1 MTHHMMRIAALLM
14 VVALVAGCGASR
26 SFGRGQ
32 TAARTGDWDMA
43 VEEYRRAVQEDPDN
57 AAYRVALTRA
67 MLSASIAHLEQAR
80 RFEEAGQLDD
90 ALREYRRASEFDPP
104 NRQLATKVTE
114 LERKIRDSIESSR
127 PRPAVPQPPRPGAAP
142 APLANLNAS
151 VPGLKFNQ
159 ANLREILST
168 IGEAAGVNITYE
180 RDFQE
185 RTFSVQ
191 LDQVTLGEA
200 LQQILSATGNF
211 YKVVNQRTILV
222 IPDNPNKRAQ
232 YDELVVQTF
241 YLSHSDSAE
250 VAAFM
255 NNILNIPGQQAN
267 RPSIIP
273 NKTANS
279 VTARAS
285 ATMIPLIER
294 LIRSQDTPRAEI
306 LVDVQILEV
315 SKSRTKDF
323 GLNLTDYSI
332 TAAFSPEVDPRGAD
346 FPTTP
351 PFNANTVSRGISAS
365 DFYLAVPSA
374 VVRFL
379 ETDSQTKVVAKTQL
393 RGAEGAQQQLNI
405 GEDIPVLS
413 TAFTPIA
420 GGGSNVNPLTS
431 YNYRTVGVKV
441 DMTPRVTYQEEI
453 IIDLYVENSARGN
466 NALVAGQA
474 IPTFTTR
481 NVKTRLRLREGEST
495 LLAGLLQD
503 DERKLLQ
510 GIPGI
515 VSIPV
520 IRELFAAN
528 NRTIAQTDIVM
539 LLTPRIVRTHELT
552 PDELGPLFIG
562 TQNNLGLTG
571 PPPLIAL
578 NEPAGAPAGAAA
590 PAGVAAGAP
599 PAVAPTTI
607 APAPVAA
614 PPVGAA
620 PVGGVPPGIAVIP
633 PGSSAVPGTTSVP
646 AAAVL
651 QRAASGQIVLS
662 PPSTD
667 FRVGSGPYNVPITI
681 TGASQISN
689 VSVTVTYNPA
699 VLRMRAVAEG
709 SFMRAGGVNAT
720 FTQSPDA
727 ANGRVDIAIV
737 RAGDMTGVAGT
748 GLLAA
753 LLFEPVSAGQ
763 ANLTV
768 TATATAPGGS
778 PVPLQFAPVPPV
790 TVR

>member
-1 MTHHMMRIAALLM
+1 MLRITALLM
-14 VVALVAGCGASR
+14 VVALLAGCGASR

-32 TAARTGDWDMA
+32 NAARIGDWDAA
-43 VEEYRRAVQEDPDN
+43 VNEYRRAVQQDPDN

-67 MLSASIAHLEQAR
+67 MLSASVAHLEQAR

-104 NRQLATKVTE
+104 NRLLASKVTE
-114 LERKIRDSIESSR
+114 IERKIRDSIEASR
-127 PRPAVPQPPRPGAAP
+127 PRPAVPQPPRPGSAP
-142 APLANLNAS
+142 APLANLNAT

-159 ANLREILST
+159 ASLRDILNT
-168 IGEAAGVNITYE
+168 MGEVAGVNITYE
-180 RDFQE
+180 RDFQD

-191 LDQVTLGEA
+191 LDMVTLGDA
-200 LQQILSATGNF
+200 LLQVLTATGNF
-211 YKVVNQRTILV
+211 YKVVNQRTILI
-222 IPDNPNKRAQ
+222 IPDIPTKRAQ
-232 YDELVVQTF
+232 YDDLVVQTF
-241 YLSHSDSAE
+241 HLSHSDSAE
-250 VAAFM
+250 VSAFL

-267 RPSIIP
+267 RPGIIP

-285 ATMIPLIER
+285 ASMMPLIER
-294 LIRSQDTPRAEI
+294 LVRSQDTPRAEI

-323 GLNLTDYSI
+323 GLNLSDYQISG
-332 TAAFSPEVDPRGAD
+332 AFSPEVDPRTAEGLTSPA
-346 FPTTP
+346 
-351 PFNANTVSRGISAS
+351 FNANTVSRGISAS
-365 DFYLAVPSA
+365 DFYLAVPTA
-374 VVRFL
+374 AVRFL

-405 GEDIPVLS
+405 GEDIPILS

-431 YNYRTVGVKV
+431 YTYRTVGVKI

-453 IIDLYVENSARGN
+453 ILDLYVENSARGRDS
-466 NALVAGQA
+466 AVAGQV
-474 IPTFTTR
+474 IPSFTTR

-503 DERKLLQ
+503 DERKILQ

-520 IRELFAAN
+520 IRSLFAAN
-528 NRTIAQTDIVM
+528 NRTVAQTDIVM

-552 PDELGPLFIG
+552 PDDIGPLFIG

-571 PPPLIAL
+571 PPPLIAV
-578 NEPAGAPAGAAA
+578 NEPAGPTPAEAGAAA
-590 PAGVAAGAP
+590 APAAGVQPPIAVPAPAAA
-599 PAVAPTTI
+599 AVAP
-607 APAPVAA
+607 AA
-614 PPVGAA
+614 
-620 PVGGVPPGIAVIP
+620 VGGVPQGIAVIP

-646 AAAVL
+646 AAAVPA
-651 QRAASGQIVLS
+651 QRAASGQIVVS

-689 VSVTVTYNPA
+689 VAVTVTYNPA

-720 FTQSPDA
+720 FTQSPDP

-753 LLFEPVSAGQ
+753 LLFEPVTAGQ
-763 ANLTV
+763 ANLSV
-768 TATATAPGGS
+768 TATATAPGGT

>member
-1 MTHHMMRIAALLM
+1 MTQQILKIAALLT
-14 VVALVAGCGASR
+14 VVALLAGCAASR

-32 TAARTGDWDMA
+32 RAARAGDWDVA
-43 VEEYRRAVQEDPDN
+43 VEQYRRAVQEDPDD
-57 AAYRVALTRA
+57 AEYRVALTRA
-67 MLSASIAHLEQAR
+67 MLSASAAHLEQAR
-80 RFEEAGQLDD
+80 IFEARGQLDD
-90 ALREYRRASEFDPP
+90 ALRAYRRASEYDPP
-104 NRQLATKVTE
+104 NRQLAAKVTE
-114 LERKIRDSIESSR
+114 IERKIRDSIEAAR

-142 APLANLNAS
+142 QPLANLNAM

-159 ANLREILST
+159 ASLRDILNT

-180 RDFQE
+180 RDFQD

-191 LDQVTLGEA
+191 LDQVSLGEA
-200 LQQILSATGNF
+200 LQQILSASGFF

-222 IPDNPNKRAQ
+222 IPDNQNKRAQ

-241 YLSHSDSAE
+241 HLSHSDSAE
-250 VAAFM
+250 VAAFL
-255 NNILNIPGQQAN
+255 NNILNIPGQAAN

-273 NKTANS
+273 NKSANS

-285 ATMIPLIER
+285 STMMPLVER
-294 LIRSQDTPRAEI
+294 LVRGQDTPRAEI

-323 GLNLTDYSI
+323 GLNLGDYQISG
-332 TAAFSPEVDPRGAD
+332 AFSPEVDPRTDGSLVSPA
-346 FPTTP
+346 
-351 PFNANTVSRGISAS
+351 FNANTISRGISAA
-365 DFYLAVPSA
+365 DFYLAVPTA
-374 VVRFL
+374 AVRFL

-431 YNYRTVGVKV
+431 YNYRTVGVKI

-453 IIDLYVENSARGN
+453 ILDLYVENSARGRDS
-466 NALVAGQA
+466 AVAGQV

-503 DERKLLQ
+503 DDRKLLQ

-528 NRTIAQTDIVM
+528 NRTVSQTDIVM

-552 PDELGPLFIG
+552 PDDLGPLFIG

-571 PPPLIAL
+571 PPPLIAV
-578 NEPAGAPAGAAA
+578 NEPAAAPAGAPAPADVAAA
-590 PAGVAAGAP
+590 PAADP
-599 PAVAPTTI
+599 
-607 APAPVAA
+607 APAPAA
-614 PPVGAA
+614 AAIAPA

-646 AAAVL
+646 AAAVPS
-651 QRAASGQIVLS
+651 QRAPSGQIVLS
-662 PPSTD
+662 PPSSE

-689 VSVTVTYNPA
+689 VAVTITYNPA
-699 VLRMRAVAEG
+699 VLRVRAVAEG

-753 LLFEPVSAGQ
+753 LVFEPITPGQ
-763 ANLTV
+763 ANLAV
-768 TATATAPGGS
+768 TATATAPGGT

>member
-1 MTHHMMRIAALLM
+1 MTHILRITALLT
-14 VVALVAGCGASR
+14 VVALLAGCAASR

-32 TAARTGDWDMA
+32 SAARIGDWDTA
-43 VEEYRRAVQEDPDN
+43 VNEYRRAVQQEPDN

-67 MLSASIAHLEQAR
+67 MLSASVAHLEQAR

-104 NRQLATKVTE
+104 NRLLAGKVTE
-114 LERKIRDSIESSR
+114 LERKIRDTIEASR
-127 PRPAVPQPPRPGAAP
+127 PRPAVPQPARPGSAP
-142 APLANLNAS
+142 QPLANLNATVS
-151 VPGLKFNQ
+151 GLKFNQ
-159 ANLREILST
+159 ASLRDILNT
-168 IGEAAGVNITYE
+168 MGDAAGVNITYE
-180 RDFQE
+180 RDFQD

-191 LDQVTLGEA
+191 LDQVTLGDA
-200 LQQILSATGNF
+200 LQQVLTATGNF

-222 IPDNPNKRAQ
+222 IPDIPTKRAQ
-232 YDELVVQTF
+232 YDDLVVQTF
-241 YLSHSDSAE
+241 HLSHSDSAE
-250 VAAFM
+250 VSAFL

-267 RPSIIP
+267 RPGIIP

-285 ATMIPLIER
+285 ASMMPLIER
-294 LIRSQDTPRAEI
+294 LVRSQDTPRAEI

-323 GLNLTDYSI
+323 GLNLSDYQISG
-332 TAAFSPEVDPRGAD
+332 AFSPEVDPRTAEGLTSPA
-346 FPTTP
+346 
-351 PFNANTVSRGISAS
+351 FNANTLSRGISAS
-365 DFYLAVPSA
+365 DFYLAVPTA
-374 VVRFL
+374 AVRFL

-405 GEDIPVLS
+405 GEDIPILS

-431 YNYRTVGVKV
+431 YTYRTVGVKI

-453 IIDLYVENSARGN
+453 ILDLYVENSARGRDS
-466 NALVAGQA
+466 AVAGQV
-474 IPTFTTR
+474 IPSFTTR

-503 DERKLLQ
+503 DERKILQ

-520 IRELFAAN
+520 IRSLFAAN
-528 NRTIAQTDIVM
+528 NRTVAQTDIVM

-552 PDELGPLFIG
+552 PDDIGPLFIG

-571 PPPLIAL
+571 PPPLIAV
-578 NEPAGAPAGAAA
+578 NEPAGAA
-590 PAGVAAGAP
+590 PAAAGA
-599 PAVAPTTI
+599 VA
-607 APAPVAA
+607 AA
-614 PPVGAA
+614 PPVGGPPPVAIPAPAAAAVPPA
-620 PVGGVPPGIAVIP
+620 PVGGVPQGIAVIP

-646 AAAVL
+646 AAAVPG

-662 PPSTD
+662 PPTSD

-689 VSVTVTYNPA
+689 VAVTVTYNPA

-709 SFMRAGGVNAT
+709 SFMRAGGVTAT
-720 FTQSPDA
+720 FTQSPDP

-737 RAGDMTGVAGT
+737 RAGDMTGVSGT

-753 LLFEPVSAGQ
+753 LLFEPVTAGQ

-768 TATATAPGGS
+768 TATATAPGGT

>member
-1 MTHHMMRIAALLM
+1 MLRITALLT
-14 VVALVAGCGASR
+14 VVALLAGCAASR

-32 TAARTGDWDMA
+32 SAARIGDWDTA
-43 VEEYRRAVQEDPDN
+43 VNEYRRAVQQEPDN

-67 MLSASIAHLEQAR
+67 MLSASVAHLDQAR

-104 NRQLATKVTE
+104 NRLLAGKVTE
-114 LERKIRDSIESSR
+114 LERKIRDTIEAAR
-127 PRPAVPQPPRPGAAP
+127 PRPAVPQPPRPGSAP
-142 APLANLNAS
+142 QPLANLNATVS
-151 VPGLKFNQ
+151 GLKFNQ
-159 ANLREILST
+159 ASLRDILNT
-168 IGEAAGVNITYE
+168 MGETAGVNITYE
-180 RDFQE
+180 RDFQD

-191 LDQVTLGEA
+191 LDQVTLGDA
-200 LQQILSATGNF
+200 LQQVLTATGNF

-222 IPDNPNKRAQ
+222 IPDIPTKRAQ
-232 YDELVVQTF
+232 YDDLVVQTF
-241 YLSHSDSAE
+241 HLSHSDSAE
-250 VAAFM
+250 VSAFL

-267 RPSIIP
+267 RPGIIP

-285 ATMIPLIER
+285 ASMMPLIER
-294 LIRSQDTPRAEI
+294 LVRSQDTPRAEI

-323 GLNLTDYSI
+323 GLNLSDYQISG
-332 TAAFSPEVDPRGAD
+332 AFSPEVDPRTAEGLTSPA
-346 FPTTP
+346 
-351 PFNANTVSRGISAS
+351 FNANTVSRGISAS
-365 DFYLAVPSA
+365 DFYLAVPTA
-374 VVRFL
+374 AVRFL
-379 ETDSQTKVVAKTQL
+379 ETDSQTKIVAKTQL

-405 GEDIPVLS
+405 GEDIPILS

-431 YNYRTVGVKV
+431 YTYRTVGVKI
-441 DMTPRVTYQEEI
+441 DMTPRVTYQDEI
-453 IIDLYVENSARGN
+453 ILDLYVENSARGRD
-466 NALVAGQA
+466 AAVAGQV

-515 VSIPV
+515 VSIPI

-528 NRTIAQTDIVM
+528 NRTVAQTDIVM

-552 PDELGPLFIG
+552 ADDIGPLFIG

-571 PPPLIAL
+571 PPPLIAV
-578 NEPAGAPAGAAA
+578 NEPAGAA
-590 PAGVAAGAP
+590 PAAAGA
-599 PAVAPTTI
+599 VA
-607 APAPVAA
+607 AA
-614 PPVGAA
+614 PPVAGPPPIAIPAPAAAAVPPA
-620 PVGGVPPGIAVIP
+620 PVGGVPQGIAVIP

-646 AAAVL
+646 AAAVPG

-689 VSVTVTYNPA
+689 VAVTVTYNPA

-720 FTQSPDA
+720 FTQSPDP

-753 LLFEPVSAGQ
+753 LLFEPVTAGQ

-768 TATATAPGGS
+768 TATATAPGGA

>member
-1 MTHHMMRIAALLM
+1 MTHILRITALLT
-14 VVALVAGCGASR
+14 VVALLAGCAASR

-32 TAARTGDWDMA
+32 SAARIGDWDTA
-43 VEEYRRAVQEDPDN
+43 VNEYRRAVQQEPDN

-67 MLSASIAHLEQAR
+67 MLSASVAHLEQAR

-104 NRQLATKVTE
+104 NRLLAGKVTE
-114 LERKIRDSIESSR
+114 IERKIRDTIEASR
-127 PRPAVPQPPRPGAAP
+127 PRPAVPQPPRPGSAP
-142 APLANLNAS
+142 QPLANLNATVS
-151 VPGLKFNQ
+151 GLKFNQ
-159 ANLREILST
+159 ASLRDILNT
-168 IGEAAGVNITYE
+168 MGDAAGVNITYE
-180 RDFQE
+180 RDFQD

-191 LDQVTLGEA
+191 LDQVTLGDA
-200 LQQILSATGNF
+200 LQQVLTATGNF
-211 YKVVNQRTILV
+211 YKVVNQRTILI
-222 IPDNPNKRAQ
+222 IPDIPTKRAQ
-232 YDELVVQTF
+232 YDDLVVQTF
-241 YLSHSDSAE
+241 HLSHSDSAE
-250 VAAFM
+250 VSAFL

-267 RPSIIP
+267 RPGIIP

-279 VTARAS
+279 ITARAS
-285 ATMIPLIER
+285 ASMMPLIER
-294 LIRSQDTPRAEI
+294 LVRSQDTPRAEI

-323 GLNLTDYSI
+323 GLNLSDYQISG
-332 TAAFSPEVDPRGAD
+332 AFSPEVDPRTAEGLTSPA
-346 FPTTP
+346 
-351 PFNANTVSRGISAS
+351 FNANTVSRGISAS
-365 DFYLAVPSA
+365 DFYLAVPTA
-374 VVRFL
+374 AVRFL

-405 GEDIPVLS
+405 GEDIPILS

-431 YNYRTVGVKV
+431 YTYRTVGVKI

-453 IIDLYVENSARGN
+453 ILDLYVENSARGRDS
-466 NALVAGQA
+466 AVAGQV
-474 IPTFTTR
+474 IPSFTTR

-503 DERKLLQ
+503 DERKILQ

-520 IRELFAAN
+520 IRSLFAAN
-528 NRTIAQTDIVM
+528 NRTVAQTDIVM

-552 PDELGPLFIG
+552 PDDIGPLFIG

-571 PPPLIAL
+571 PPPLIAI
-578 NEPAGAPAGAAA
+578 NEPAGAAPAAAGAVAAA
-590 PAGVAAGAP
+590 PPAAGP
-599 PAVAPTTI
+599 PPIAIP
-607 APAPVAA
+607 APAAA
-614 PPVGAA
+614 AVPPA
-620 PVGGVPPGIAVIP
+620 PVGGVPQGIAVIP

-646 AAAVL
+646 AAAVPG

-689 VSVTVTYNPA
+689 VAVTVTYNPA

-720 FTQSPDA
+720 FTQSPDP

-753 LLFEPVSAGQ
+753 LLFEPVTAGQ

-768 TATATAPGGS
+768 TATATAPGGA

>member
-1 MTHHMMRIAALLM
+1 M
-14 VVALVAGCGASR
+14 S
-26 SFGRGQ
+26 
-32 TAARTGDWDMA
+32 
-43 VEEYRRAVQEDPDN
+43 
-57 AAYRVALTRA
+57 
-67 MLSASIAHLEQAR
+67 
-80 RFEEAGQLDD
+80 
-90 ALREYRRASEFDPP
+90 
-104 NRQLATKVTE
+104 
-114 LERKIRDSIESSR
+114 
-127 PRPAVPQPPRPGAAP
+127 
-142 APLANLNAS
+142 
-151 VPGLKFNQ
+151 GLKFNQ
-159 ANLREILST
+159 ASLRDILNT
-168 IGEAAGVNITYE
+168 MGDAAGVNITYE
-180 RDFQE
+180 RDFQD

-191 LDQVTLGEA
+191 LDMVTLGDA
-200 LQQILSATGNF
+200 LLQVLTATGNF
-211 YKVVNQRTILV
+211 YKVVNQRTILI
-222 IPDNPNKRAQ
+222 IPDIPTKRAQ
-232 YDELVVQTF
+232 YDDLVVQTF
-241 YLSHSDSAE
+241 HLSHSDSAE
-250 VAAFM
+250 VSAFL

-267 RPSIIP
+267 RPGIIP

-285 ATMIPLIER
+285 ASMMPLIER
-294 LIRSQDTPRAEI
+294 LVRSQDTPRAEI

-323 GLNLTDYSI
+323 GLNLSDYQISG
-332 TAAFSPEVDPRGAD
+332 AFSPEVDPRTAEGLTSPA
-346 FPTTP
+346 
-351 PFNANTVSRGISAS
+351 FNANTVSRGISAS
-365 DFYLAVPSA
+365 DFYLAVPTA
-374 VVRFL
+374 AVRFL

-405 GEDIPVLS
+405 GEDIPILS

-431 YNYRTVGVKV
+431 YTYRTVGVKI

-453 IIDLYVENSARGN
+453 ILDLYVENSARGRDS
-466 NALVAGQA
+466 AVAGQV
-474 IPTFTTR
+474 IPSFTTR

-503 DERKLLQ
+503 DERKILQ

-520 IRELFAAN
+520 IRSLFAAN
-528 NRTIAQTDIVM
+528 NRTVAQTDIVM

-552 PDELGPLFIG
+552 PDDIGPLFIG

-571 PPPLIAL
+571 PPPLIAV
-578 NEPAGAPAGAAA
+578 NEPAGPTPAEAGAAA
-590 PAGVAAGAP
+590 VPAAGVQPPIAVPAPAAA
-599 PAVAPTTI
+599 AVAP
-607 APAPVAA
+607 AA
-614 PPVGAA
+614 
-620 PVGGVPPGIAVIP
+620 VGGVPQGIAVIP
-633 PGSSAVPGTTSVP
+633 PGSSAVPGTTSVA
-646 AAAVL
+646 AAAVPA
-651 QRAASGQIVLS
+651 QRAASGQIVVS

-689 VSVTVTYNPA
+689 VAVTVTYNPA

-720 FTQSPDA
+720 FTQSPDP

-753 LLFEPVSAGQ
+753 LLFEPVTAGQ
-763 ANLTV
+763 ANLSV
-768 TATATAPGGS
+768 TATATAPGGT

>member
-1 MTHHMMRIAALLM
+1 MTHHILRITALLT
-14 VVALVAGCGASR
+14 VVALLAGCAASR

-32 TAARTGDWDMA
+32 SAARIGDWDTA
-43 VEEYRRAVQEDPDN
+43 VNEYRRAVQQEPDN

-67 MLSASIAHLEQAR
+67 MLSASVAHLEQAR

-104 NRQLATKVTE
+104 NRLLAGKVTE
-114 LERKIRDSIESSR
+114 LERKIRDSIEASR
-127 PRPAVPQPPRPGAAP
+127 PRPAVPQPPRPGSAP
-142 APLANLNAS
+142 APLANLNAT
-151 VPGLKFNQ
+151 VTGLKFNQ
-159 ANLREILST
+159 VNLRDILNT

-191 LDQVTLGEA
+191 LDMVTLGDA
-200 LQQILSATGNF
+200 LQQVLSATGNF
-211 YKVVNQRTILV
+211 YKVVNQRTILI
-222 IPDNPNKRAQ
+222 IPDIPTKRAQ
-232 YDELVVQTF
+232 YDDLVVQTF
-241 YLSHSDSAE
+241 HLSHSDSAE
-250 VAAFM
+250 VSAFL

-267 RPSIIP
+267 RPGIIP

-279 VTARAS
+279 ITARAS
-285 ATMIPLIER
+285 ASMMPLIER
-294 LIRSQDTPRAEI
+294 LVRSQDTPRAEI

-323 GLNLTDYSI
+323 GLNLSDYQISG
-332 TAAFSPEVDPRGAD
+332 AFSPEVDPRTAD
-346 FPTTP
+346 GLTSPA
-351 PFNANTVSRGISAS
+351 FNANTLSRGISAS
-365 DFYLAVPSA
+365 DFYLAVPTA
-374 VVRFL
+374 AVRFL

-405 GEDIPVLS
+405 GEDIPILS

-431 YNYRTVGVKV
+431 YTYRTVGVKI

-453 IIDLYVENSARGN
+453 ILDLYVENSARGRDS
-466 NALVAGQA
+466 AVAGQV
-474 IPTFTTR
+474 IPSFTTR

-503 DERKLLQ
+503 DERKILQ

-520 IRELFAAN
+520 IRSLFAAN
-528 NRTIAQTDIVM
+528 NRTVAQTDIVM

-552 PDELGPLFIG
+552 PDDIGPLFIG

-571 PPPLIAL
+571 PPPLIAV
-578 NEPAGAPAGAAA
+578 NEPAGAAPAAAGAVAAA
-590 PAGVAAGAP
+590 PPAAGP
-599 PAVAPTTI
+599 PPIAIP
-607 APAPVAA
+607 APAAA
-614 PPVGAA
+614 AVPPA
-620 PVGGVPPGIAVIP
+620 PVGGVPQGIAVIP

-646 AAAVL
+646 AAAVPG

-662 PPSTD
+662 PPSSD

-689 VSVTVTYNPA
+689 VAVTVTYNPA

-720 FTQSPDA
+720 FTQSPDP

-753 LLFEPVSAGQ
+753 LLFEPVTAGQ

-768 TATATAPGGS
+768 TATATAPGGA

>member
-1 MTHHMMRIAALLM
+1 MLRITALLM
-14 VVALVAGCGASR
+14 VVALLAGCGAGR

-32 TAARTGDWDMA
+32 NAARIGDWDAA
-43 VEEYRRAVQEDPDN
+43 VNEYRRAVQQDPDN

-67 MLSASIAHLEQAR
+67 MLSASVAHLEQAR

-90 ALREYRRASEFDPP
+90 ALREYRRASEYDPP
-104 NRQLATKVTE
+104 NRLLASKVTE
-114 LERKIRDSIESSR
+114 IERKIRDTIEASR
-127 PRPAVPQPPRPGAAP
+127 PRPAVPQPARPGSAP
-142 APLANLNAS
+142 APLANLNATVS
-151 VPGLKFNQ
+151 GLKFNQ
-159 ANLREILST
+159 ASLRDILNT
-168 IGEAAGVNITYE
+168 MGDAAGVNITYE
-180 RDFQE
+180 RDFQD

-191 LDQVTLGEA
+191 LDMVTLGDA
-200 LQQILSATGNF
+200 LLQVLTATGNF
-211 YKVVNQRTILV
+211 YKVVNQRTILI
-222 IPDNPNKRAQ
+222 IPDLPTKRAQ
-232 YDELVVQTF
+232 YDDLVVQTF
-241 YLSHSDSAE
+241 HLSHSDSAE
-250 VAAFM
+250 VSAFL

-267 RPSIIP
+267 RPGIIP

-285 ATMIPLIER
+285 ASMMPLIER
-294 LIRSQDTPRAEI
+294 LVRSQDTPRAEI

-323 GLNLTDYSI
+323 GLNLSDYQISG
-332 TAAFSPEVDPRGAD
+332 AFSPEVDPRTAEGLTSPA
-346 FPTTP
+346 
-351 PFNANTVSRGISAS
+351 FNANTVSRGISAS
-365 DFYLAVPSA
+365 DFYLAVPTA
-374 VVRFL
+374 AVRFL

-405 GEDIPVLS
+405 GEDIPILS

-431 YNYRTVGVKV
+431 YTYRTVGVKI

-453 IIDLYVENSARGN
+453 ILDLYVENSARGRDS
-466 NALVAGQA
+466 AVAGQV
-474 IPTFTTR
+474 IPSFTTR

-503 DERKLLQ
+503 DERKILQ

-520 IRELFAAN
+520 IRSLFAAN
-528 NRTIAQTDIVM
+528 NRTVAQTDIVM

-552 PDELGPLFIG
+552 PDDIGPLFIG

-571 PPPLIAL
+571 PPPLIAV
-578 NEPAGAPAGAAA
+578 NEPAGPAPAEAGAAA
-590 PAGVAAGAP
+590 PAAGVQPPIAVPAPAAA
-599 PAVAPTTI
+599 AVAP
-607 APAPVAA
+607 AA
-614 PPVGAA
+614 
-620 PVGGVPPGIAVIP
+620 VGGVPQGIAVIP
-633 PGSSAVPGTTSVP
+633 PGSSAVPGTTSVA
-646 AAAVL
+646 AAAVPA
-651 QRAASGQIVLS
+651 QRAASGQIVVS

-689 VSVTVTYNPA
+689 VAVTVTYNPA

-720 FTQSPDA
+720 FTQSPDP

-737 RAGDMTGVAGT
+737 RAGDRTGVAGT

-753 LLFEPVSAGQ
+753 LLFEPVTAGQ
-763 ANLTV
+763 ANLSV
-768 TATATAPGGS
+768 TATATAPGGT

>member
-1 MTHHMMRIAALLM
+1 MTHILRITALLT
-14 VVALVAGCGASR
+14 VVVLLAGCGASR

-32 TAARTGDWDMA
+32 NAARIGDWDSA
-43 VEEYRRAVQEDPDN
+43 VNEYRRAVQQDPDN

-67 MLSASIAHLEQAR
+67 MLSASVAHLEQAR
-80 RFEEAGQLDD
+80 RFEEAGQLED

-104 NRQLATKVTE
+104 NRLLAGKVTE
-114 LERKIRDSIESSR
+114 LERKIRDAIEASR
-127 PRPAVPQPPRPGAAP
+127 PRPAVPQPPRPGSAP
-142 APLANLNAS
+142 QPLANLNATVS
-151 VPGLKFNQ
+151 GLKFNQ
-159 ANLREILST
+159 ASLRDILNT
-168 IGEAAGVNITYE
+168 MGETAGVNITYE
-180 RDFQE
+180 RDFQD

-191 LDQVTLGEA
+191 LDMVTLGDA
-200 LQQILSATGNF
+200 LLQVLTATGNF
-211 YKVVNQRTILV
+211 YKVVNQRTILI
-222 IPDNPNKRAQ
+222 IPDIPTKRAQ
-232 YDELVVQTF
+232 YDDLVVQTF
-241 YLSHSDSAE
+241 HLSHSDSAE
-250 VAAFM
+250 VSAFL

-267 RPSIIP
+267 RPGIIP

-285 ATMIPLIER
+285 ASMMPLIER
-294 LIRSQDTPRAEI
+294 LVRSQDTPRAEI

-323 GLNLTDYSI
+323 GLNLSDYQISG
-332 TAAFSPEVDPRGAD
+332 AFSPEVDPRTAEGLTSPA
-346 FPTTP
+346 
-351 PFNANTVSRGISAS
+351 FNANTVSKGISAA
-365 DFYLAVPSA
+365 DFYLAVPTA
-374 VVRFL
+374 AVRFL

-405 GEDIPVLS
+405 GEDIPILS

-431 YNYRTVGVKV
+431 YTYRTVGVKI

-453 IIDLYVENSARGN
+453 ILDLYVENSARGRDS
-466 NALVAGQA
+466 AVAGQV
-474 IPTFTTR
+474 IPSFTTR

-503 DERKLLQ
+503 DERKILQ

-520 IRELFAAN
+520 IRSLFAAN
-528 NRTIAQTDIVM
+528 NRTVAQTDIVM

-552 PDELGPLFIG
+552 PDDIGPLFIG

-571 PPPLIAL
+571 PPPLIAV
-578 NEPAGAPAGAAA
+578 NEPAGPAPVEAGAAA
-590 PAGVAAGAP
+590 PPPAGVPPPVAIPAPAAAAVP
-599 PAVAPTTI
+599 PAA
-607 APAPVAA
+607 
-614 PPVGAA
+614 
-620 PVGGVPPGIAVIP
+620 VGGVPQGIAVIP
-633 PGSSAVPGTTSVP
+633 PGSSAVPGTTSVA
-646 AAAVL
+646 AAAVPG

-662 PPSTD
+662 PPSSD

-689 VSVTVTYNPA
+689 VAVTVTYNPA

-720 FTQSPDA
+720 FTQSPDP

-753 LLFEPVSAGQ
+753 LLFEPVTAGQ

-768 TATATAPGGS
+768 TATATAPGGA

>member
-1 MTHHMMRIAALLM
+1 MTHILRITALLT
-14 VVALVAGCGASR
+14 VVALLAGCAASR

-32 TAARTGDWDMA
+32 NAARIGDWDTA
-43 VEEYRRAVQEDPDN
+43 VNEYRRAVQQEPDN

-67 MLSASIAHLEQAR
+67 MLSASVAHLEQAR

-104 NRQLATKVTE
+104 NRLLAGKVTE
-114 LERKIRDSIESSR
+114 LERKIRDTIEASR
-127 PRPAVPQPPRPGAAP
+127 PRPAVPQPARPGSAP
-142 APLANLNAS
+142 QPLANLNATVS
-151 VPGLKFNQ
+151 GLKFNQ
-159 ANLREILST
+159 ASLRDILNT
-168 IGEAAGVNITYE
+168 MGDAAGVNITYE
-180 RDFQE
+180 RDFQD

-191 LDQVTLGEA
+191 LDQVTLGDA
-200 LQQILSATGNF
+200 LQQVLTATGNF

-222 IPDNPNKRAQ
+222 IPDIPTKRAQ
-232 YDELVVQTF
+232 YDDLVVQTF
-241 YLSHSDSAE
+241 HLSHSDSAE
-250 VAAFM
+250 VSAFL

-267 RPSIIP
+267 RPGIIP

-285 ATMIPLIER
+285 ASMMPLIER
-294 LIRSQDTPRAEI
+294 LVRSQDTPRAEI

-323 GLNLTDYSI
+323 GLNLSDYQISG
-332 TAAFSPEVDPRGAD
+332 AFSPEVDPRTAEGLTSPA
-346 FPTTP
+346 
-351 PFNANTVSRGISAS
+351 FNANTVSRGISAS
-365 DFYLAVPSA
+365 DFYLAVPTA
-374 VVRFL
+374 AVRFL

-405 GEDIPVLS
+405 GEDIPILS

-431 YNYRTVGVKV
+431 YTYRTVGVKI

-453 IIDLYVENSARGN
+453 ILDLYVENSARGRDS
-466 NALVAGQA
+466 AVAGQV
-474 IPTFTTR
+474 IPSFTTR

-503 DERKLLQ
+503 DERKILQ

-520 IRELFAAN
+520 IRSLFAAN
-528 NRTIAQTDIVM
+528 NRTVAQTDIVM

-552 PDELGPLFIG
+552 PDDIGPLFIG

-578 NEPAGAPAGAAA
+578 NEPAGAAPAAAGAVAAA
-590 PAGVAAGAP
+590 P
-599 PAVAPTTI
+599 PA
-607 APAPVAA
+607 AA
-614 PPVGAA
+614 PPPPIAVPAPAAAAVPPA
-620 PVGGVPPGIAVIP
+620 PVGGTPQGIAVIP

-646 AAAVL
+646 AAAVPG

-689 VSVTVTYNPA
+689 VAVTVTYNPA
-699 VLRMRAVAEG
+699 VLRVRAVAEG

-720 FTQSPDA
+720 FTQSPDP

-753 LLFEPVSAGQ
+753 LLFEPVTAGQ

-768 TATATAPGGS
+768 TATATAPGGA

>member
-1 MTHHMMRIAALLM
+1 MTHILRITALLT
-14 VVALVAGCGASR
+14 VVALLAGCAASR

-32 TAARTGDWDMA
+32 NAARIGDWDTA
-43 VEEYRRAVQEDPDN
+43 VNEYRRAVQQEPDN

-67 MLSASIAHLEQAR
+67 MLSASVAHLEQAR

-104 NRQLATKVTE
+104 NRLLAGKVTE
-114 LERKIRDSIESSR
+114 LERKIRDTIEASR
-127 PRPAVPQPPRPGAAP
+127 PRPAVPQPPRPGSAP
-142 APLANLNAS
+142 QPLANLNATVS
-151 VPGLKFNQ
+151 GLKFNQ
-159 ANLREILST
+159 ASLRDILNT
-168 IGEAAGVNITYE
+168 MGETAGVNITYE
-180 RDFQE
+180 RDFQD

-191 LDQVTLGEA
+191 LDQVTLGDA
-200 LQQILSATGNF
+200 LQQVLTATGNF
-211 YKVVNQRTILV
+211 YKVVNQRTILISPD
-222 IPDNPNKRAQ
+222 IPTKRAQ
-232 YDELVVQTF
+232 YDDLVVQTF
-241 YLSHSDSAE
+241 HLSHSDSAE
-250 VAAFM
+250 VSAFL

-267 RPSIIP
+267 RPGIIP

-279 VTARAS
+279 ITARAS
-285 ATMIPLIER
+285 ASMMPLIER
-294 LIRSQDTPRAEI
+294 LVRSQDTPRAEI

-323 GLNLTDYSI
+323 GLNLSDYQISG
-332 TAAFSPEVDPRGAD
+332 AFSPEVDPRTAD
-346 FPTTP
+346 GLTSPA
-351 PFNANTVSRGISAS
+351 FNANTVSRGISAS
-365 DFYLAVPSA
+365 DFYLAVPTA
-374 VVRFL
+374 AVRFL

-405 GEDIPVLS
+405 GEDIPILS

-431 YNYRTVGVKV
+431 YTYRTVGVKI

-453 IIDLYVENSARGN
+453 ILDLYVENSARGRDS
-466 NALVAGQA
+466 AVAGQV
-474 IPTFTTR
+474 IPSFTTR

-503 DERKLLQ
+503 DERKILQ

-520 IRELFAAN
+520 IRSLFAAN
-528 NRTIAQTDIVM
+528 NRTVAQTDIVM

-552 PDELGPLFIG
+552 ADDIGPLFIG

-571 PPPLIAL
+571 PPPLIAI
-578 NEPAGAPAGAAA
+578 NEPAGAAPAAAGPVAAAA
-590 PAGVAAGAP
+590 PPAAGP
-599 PAVAPTTI
+599 PPVAIP
-607 APAPVAA
+607 APAAA
-614 PPVGAA
+614 AVPPA
-620 PVGGVPPGIAVIP
+620 PVGGVPQGIAVIP

-646 AAAVL
+646 AAAVPG

-689 VSVTVTYNPA
+689 VAVTVTYNPA

-720 FTQSPDA
+720 FTQSPDP

-753 LLFEPVSAGQ
+753 LLFEPVTAGQ

-768 TATATAPGGS
+768 TATATAPGGA

>member
-1 MTHHMMRIAALLM
+1 MTHILRITALLT
-14 VVALVAGCGASR
+14 VVALLAGCGASR

-32 TAARTGDWDMA
+32 SAARIGDWDTA
-43 VEEYRRAVQEDPDN
+43 VDQYRRAVQDDPDN

-67 MLSASIAHLEQAR
+67 MLSASVAHLEQAR

-104 NRQLATKVTE
+104 NRLLAAKVTE
-114 LERKIRDSIESSR
+114 IERKIRDTIEASR

-142 APLANLNAS
+142 PPLANLNAT

-159 ANLREILST
+159 AALRDILNT
-168 IGEAAGVNITYE
+168 MGEVAGVNITYE
-180 RDFQE
+180 RDFQD

-191 LDQVTLGEA
+191 LDMITLGDA
-200 LQQILSATGNF
+200 LQQVLTATGNF
-211 YKVVNQRTILV
+211 YKVVNQRTILI
-222 IPDNPNKRAQ
+222 IPDLPTKRAQ
-232 YDELVVQTF
+232 YDDLVVQTF
-241 YLSHSDSAE
+241 HLSHSDSAE
-250 VAAFM
+250 VSAFL

-267 RPSIIP
+267 RPGIIP

-285 ATMIPLIER
+285 ASMMPLIER
-294 LIRSQDTPRAEI
+294 LVRSQDTPRAEI

-323 GLNLTDYSI
+323 GLNLSDYQISG
-332 TAAFSPEVDPRGAD
+332 AFSPEVDPRTAEGLTSPA
-346 FPTTP
+346 
-351 PFNANTVSRGISAS
+351 FNANTLSRGISAS
-365 DFYLAVPSA
+365 DFYLAVPTA
-374 VVRFL
+374 AVRFL

-405 GEDIPVLS
+405 GEDIPILS

-431 YNYRTVGVKV
+431 YTYRTVGVKI

-453 IIDLYVENSARGN
+453 ILDLYVENSARGRDS
-466 NALVAGQA
+466 AVAGQV
-474 IPTFTTR
+474 IPSFTTR

-503 DERKLLQ
+503 DERKILQ

-520 IRELFAAN
+520 IRSLFAAN
-528 NRTIAQTDIVM
+528 NRTVAQTDIVM

-552 PDELGPLFIG
+552 ADDIGPLFIG

-571 PPPLIAL
+571 PPPLIAV
-578 NEPAGAPAGAAA
+578 NEPAGAAPAAA
-590 PAGVAAGAP
+590 GGAVPPPAGVPQP
-599 PAVAPTTI
+599 PAVP
-607 APAPVAA
+607 APAAA
-614 PPVGAA
+614 AVPPAA
-620 PVGGVPPGIAVIP
+620 VGGVPQGIAVIP
-633 PGSSAVPGTTSVP
+633 PGSSAVPGTTSVA
-646 AAAVL
+646 AAAVPG
-651 QRAASGQIVLS
+651 QRAASGQIVVS
-662 PPSTD
+662 PPSSD

-689 VSVTVTYNPA
+689 VAVTVTYNPA

-720 FTQSPDA
+720 FTQSPDP

-753 LLFEPVSAGQ
+753 LLFEPVAAGQ

-768 TATATAPGGS
+768 TATATAPGGA

>member
-1 MTHHMMRIAALLM
+1 MTHMLRITALLM
-14 VVALVAGCGASR
+14 VVALLAGCGAGR

-32 TAARTGDWDMA
+32 NAARIGDWDAA
-43 VEEYRRAVQEDPDN
+43 VNEYRRAVQQDPDN

-67 MLSASIAHLEQAR
+67 MLSASVAHLEQAR

-90 ALREYRRASEFDPP
+90 ALREYRRASEYDPP
-104 NRQLATKVTE
+104 NRLLASKVTE
-114 LERKIRDSIESSR
+114 IERKIRDTIEAAR
-127 PRPAVPQPPRPGAAP
+127 PRPAVPQPARPGSAP
-142 APLANLNAS
+142 APLANLNATVS
-151 VPGLKFNQ
+151 GLKFNQ
-159 ANLREILST
+159 ASLRDILNT
-168 IGEAAGVNITYE
+168 MGDAAGVNITYE
-180 RDFQE
+180 RDFQD

-191 LDQVTLGEA
+191 LDMVTLGDA
-200 LQQILSATGNF
+200 LLQVLTATGNF
-211 YKVVNQRTILV
+211 YKVVNQRTILI
-222 IPDNPNKRAQ
+222 IPDLPTKRAQ
-232 YDELVVQTF
+232 YDDLVVQTF
-241 YLSHSDSAE
+241 HLSHSDSAE
-250 VAAFM
+250 VSAFL

-267 RPSIIP
+267 RPGIIP

-285 ATMIPLIER
+285 ASMMPLIER
-294 LIRSQDTPRAEI
+294 LVRSQDTPRAEI

-323 GLNLTDYSI
+323 GLNLSDYQISG
-332 TAAFSPEVDPRGAD
+332 AFSPEVDPRTAEGLTSPA
-346 FPTTP
+346 
-351 PFNANTVSRGISAS
+351 FNANTVSRGISAS
-365 DFYLAVPSA
+365 DFYLAVPTA
-374 VVRFL
+374 AVRFL

-405 GEDIPVLS
+405 GEDIPILS

-431 YNYRTVGVKV
+431 YTYRTVGVKI

-453 IIDLYVENSARGN
+453 ILDLYVENSARGRDS
-466 NALVAGQA
+466 AVAGQV
-474 IPTFTTR
+474 IPSFTTR

-503 DERKLLQ
+503 DERKILQ

-520 IRELFAAN
+520 IRSLFAAN
-528 NRTIAQTDIVM
+528 NRTVAQTDIVM

-552 PDELGPLFIG
+552 PDDIGPLFIG

-571 PPPLIAL
+571 PPPLIAV
-578 NEPAGAPAGAAA
+578 NEPAGPAPAEAGAAA
-590 PAGVAAGAP
+590 PAAGVQPPIAVPAPAAA
-599 PAVAPTTI
+599 AVAP
-607 APAPVAA
+607 AA
-614 PPVGAA
+614 
-620 PVGGVPPGIAVIP
+620 VGGVPQGIAVIP
-633 PGSSAVPGTTSVP
+633 PGSSAVPGTTSVA
-646 AAAVL
+646 AAAVPA
-651 QRAASGQIVLS
+651 QRAASGQIVVS

-689 VSVTVTYNPA
+689 VAVTVTYNPA

-720 FTQSPDA
+720 FTQSPDP

-753 LLFEPVSAGQ
+753 LLFEPVTAGQ
-763 ANLTV
+763 ANLSV
-768 TATATAPGGS
+768 TATATAPGGT